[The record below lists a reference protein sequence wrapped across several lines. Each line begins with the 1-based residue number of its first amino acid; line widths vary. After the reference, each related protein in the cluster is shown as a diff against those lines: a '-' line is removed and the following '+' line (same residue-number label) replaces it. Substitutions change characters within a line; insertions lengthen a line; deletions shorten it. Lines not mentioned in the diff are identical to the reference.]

1 MRPIQTLKAAIPALF
16 AAVLIAPAAQAGD
29 KAPPHHMGD
38 HPAVVVQRMQK
49 NAGYDYAS
57 KFYRHPAGLWLYA
70 EPPVDDSD
78 MASTD
83 AMHGVRVTDAT
94 ARRPGTDSL
103 QR

>member
-1 MRPIQTLKAAIPALF
+1 MRHTQTLKAAIPALF
-16 AAVLIAPAAQAGD
+16 AAVLIAPTAQAGD
-29 KAPPHHMGD
+29 KAPHHMGD
-38 HPAVVVQRMQK
+38 HPAVVVQRLQK

-70 EPPVDDSD
+70 EPPRDDSD

-83 AMHGVRVTDAT
+83 AMRGVRITDAT

-103 QR
+103 PR

>member
-29 KAPPHHMGD
+29 KDPHRLGD

-57 KFYRHPAGLWLYA
+57 KFYRHPAGLYLYA
-70 EPPVDDSD
+70 QPPVDQSD
-78 MASTD
+78 MASID
-83 AMHGVRVTDAT
+83 AMHAVRVTDAT

-103 QR
+103 PR